1 MRTAHII
8 TRLIIGGAQEN
19 TLFNVDDQHHLHG
32 DKVCLITGP
41 GIGPEGTLEQTAL
54 NRGLDLKLL
63 PEMRRSLHPWRDAR
77 CYFALRRTLKQYRP
91 DIVHTHSSKAGII
104 GRRAAWSL
112 GIPCVHTIHG
122 ASFHFGQSTILHR
135 AYKAAERLA
144 DGWCQHFISVC
155 DAMSEQYLQA
165 GIGTPEKFTTV
176 FSGMNVD
183 QFLTPDRSRDSIR
196 AELGLNDS
204 HVVVGKV
211 ARLFNLKGHKYLIE
225 AAPEIVAAVPSVRFL
240 LVGDG
245 ILKEQFQQR
254 IAELNLTEHFVFA
267 GLLPPDQVGSYMHA
281 MDLVVHT
288 SEWEG
293 LARVLAQALICGKP
307 IVSFA
312 IDGAPEVCLN
322 EETGLLVTPHSI
334 SELSAAIVRLAQDKP
349 LREQLG
355 STGKTRF
362 APQFRH
368 EYMTER
374 IREVYQAVLA
384 QSESSRAN

>member
-19 TLFNVDDQHHLHG
+19 TLFTVDDQHHLHG
-32 DKVCLITGP
+32 DQVCLITGP
-41 GIGPEGTLEQTAL
+41 GIGPEGTLEQTAVD
-54 NRGLDLKLL
+54 RGLDLKLL
-63 PEMRRSLHPWRDAR
+63 PEMRRSLHPWRDGQ
-77 CYFALRRTLKQYRP
+77 CYFALRRMLQQYRP

-122 ASFHFGQSTILHR
+122 ASFHFGQSAILHQ
-135 AYKAAERLA
+135 AYKMAERLA

-155 DAMSEQYLQA
+155 NAMSAQYLQA
-165 GIGTPEKFTTV
+165 GIGTPEKFTTI
-176 FSGMNVD
+176 FSGMQVD
-183 QFLTPDRSRDSIR
+183 QFLNPPRSRDSVR
-196 AELGLNDS
+196 TELGLNDS
-204 HVVVGKV
+204 HIVVGKV

-225 AAPEIVAAVPSVRFL
+225 AAPRIVEAVPSVRFL

-245 ILKEQFQQR
+245 ILRNQFQHR
-254 IAELNLTEHFVFA
+254 ISELKLDQHFVFA
-267 GLLPPDQVGSYMHA
+267 GLLPPDQVASYMQA

-293 LARVLAQALICGKP
+293 LARVLPQALICGKP

-312 IDGAPEVCLN
+312 IDGAPEVCIDQV
-322 EETGLLVTPHSI
+322 TGLLVPPHSI
-334 SELSAAIVRLAQDKP
+334 AQLAAAVIRLAQDPP
-349 LREQLG
+349 LRERLG
-355 STGKTRF
+355 STGRTQF

-374 IREVYQAVLA
+374 IRDVYKAVLA
-384 QSESSRAN
+384 RPSGSKAS